1 MACLP
6 VELLDE
12 IFSLAIAQGAISPNE
27 ASYICRRWRTF
38 QKLLFKS
45 VKLDPFDENILD
57 LDEHSHLTLY
67 IEELRVF
74 PRLGSST
81 RSNSYDIS
89 PSFANFLRNLHNLSS
104 MVFCDSRIQWADV
117 SCKNIDAFLTIFQR
131 DAFCSLEVSVHKPLP
146 SWMLLQGLHI
156 ASKLTIHHIGRIIPP
171 PEFEKPVPNF
181 QSSLTHLVLLG
192 NAVQRT
198 AEFCL
203 QQRNLAKILLRKL
216 THLVLE
222 YAETYGIFAPPMA
235 PFVEKLLIFSGSQL
249 EALEIRVSSPY
260 AIHHIPE
267 SALVHLKSLQR
278 LTIHFTGYSANDD
291 TLGSAT
297 EYLKSFFH
305 GLPSRS
311 HLASFSLRVD
321 ERVQIYPNTGRCMP
335 KCQQFLQHICEQLS
349 CTVKWPRLNSC
360 DILVEVHDDNF
371 LETTSRRKTINMD
384 TRKLKIDSLLRVNAS
399 NAEQLRSSVIP
410 LMG

>member
-57 LDEHSHLTLY
+57 LDEHSHLILY
-67 IEELRVF
+67 IEELRVV
-74 PRLGSST
+74 PRPGSST
-81 RSNSYDIS
+81 RSDFYDIS
-89 PSFANFLRNLHNLSS
+89 PYFANFLRNLHNLSS
-104 MVFCDSRIQWADV
+104 MIFCDSRIQWTDV
-117 SCKNIDAFLTIFQR
+117 SRKSIDAFLTVFRR
-131 DAFCSLEVSVHKPLP
+131 DAFRSLEVSVHKPLP
-146 SWMLLQGLHI
+146 SWMLLQGLQ
-156 ASKLTIHHIGRIIPP
+156 LTIHHIGRIIPP

-222 YAETYGIFAPPMA
+222 YAETHVIFAPPMA
-235 PFVEKLLIFSGSQL
+235 PFVENLLIFSGSQL
-249 EALEIRVSSPY
+249 EALEIRVSSPCKKS
-260 AIHHIPE
+260 I
-267 SALVHLKSLQR
+267 SLVPSPLVITRFGRCNSSHSGAS
-278 LTIHFTGYSANDD
+278 TGEPQII
-291 TLGSAT
+291 AT
-297 EYLKSFFH
+297 SQHPFH
-305 GLPSRS
+305 GV
-311 HLASFSLRVD
+311 F
-321 ERVQIYPNTGRCMP
+321 
-335 KCQQFLQHICEQLS
+335 CQQQYPGICDGLS
-349 CTVKWPRLNSC
+349 KVFPSWFTIP
-360 DILVEVHDDNF
+360 ITPGIIF
-371 LETTSRRKTINMD
+371 LESR
-384 TRKLKIDSLLRVNAS
+384 
-399 NAEQLRSSVIP
+399 
-410 LMG
+410 